1 METLKLY
8 SFRRC
13 PFAMRVRLVL
23 NEKEIPFDVVEEDLK
38 NFSPELKAL
47 HPEAKVPL
55 LVHGTRVVYESSVI
69 TEYLEDLFASVP
81 LMPRDAGER
90 AEVRLWTYWCNTV
103 FKPNVDRFKYGTNR
117 FSADECVGVLER
129 IQQNLE
135 KLEEVLKANQSLVGD
150 YSLADI
156 HVFPFVRQLV
166 RITPTPDFLSSFPAT
181 LNWVKRISERPAFL
195 KTLER

>member
-1 METLKLY
+1 LESLKLF

-23 NEKEIPFDVVEEDLK
+23 NEKGLPFDVVEEDLK
-38 NFSPELKAL
+38 NFSPELRAL
-47 HPEAKVPL
+47 HPEAKVPV
-55 LVHGTRVVYESSVI
+55 LVHGARVVYESAVI
-69 TEYLEDLFASVP
+69 TEYLEDLFPNVP
-81 LMPRDAGER
+81 LMPKGAGER

-103 FKPNVDRFKYGTNR
+103 FKPDVDRLKYGTNR
-117 FSADECVGVLER
+117 FSAEECVGVLER
-129 IQQNLE
+129 VQQHLGKLE
-135 KLEEVLKANQSLVGD
+135 KVLNANHALVGD

-166 RITPTPDFLSSFPAT
+166 RIEPVPGFLSLFSAT
-181 LNWVKRISERPAFL
+181 LNWVKWISDRPAFV